1 MANKIKV
8 EGMTCNHCKMN
19 VENGIKSVAGV
30 SATNIDLLT
39 GEVIIEG
46 ENVDLQA
53 VKRAVDGLGYKVVE

>member
-1 MANKIKV
+1 MSNKIKV

-30 SATNIDLLT
+30 SGTNIDIRT

-53 VKRAVDGLGYKVVE
+53 VKQTVDGLGYKVVG